1 MENQLEVL
9 ETQNNPEVT
18 APTAEEDLSVE
29 QMDDLKYKAAISSQ
43 NFERAKKAENEV
55 KELRAQLEELTN
67 NEVPP
72 DDILDEGTIKLKAK
86 IFEIEKKLEKN
97 EVLGVYPE
105 LKDLWDD
112 FETFRDEP
120 DNAGL
125 HLKTAAK
132 AFLVEKGI
140 LEPKRKGLEK
150 PTGGRQVPTSPEMN
164 NEELKKLRETD
175 FRKYREMLKKGQIKV

>member
-97 EVLGVYPE
+97 EVLGV
-105 LKDLWDD
+105 
-112 FETFRDEP
+112 
-120 DNAGL
+120 
-125 HLKTAAK
+125 
-132 AFLVEKGI
+132 
-140 LEPKRKGLEK
+140 
-150 PTGGRQVPTSPEMN
+150 
-164 NEELKKLRETD
+164 
-175 FRKYREMLKKGQIKV
+175 